1 MSFTSLLFI
10 FGFLPL
16 SWLASCAWTKKTS
29 VQNVILLLLSLL
41 FYAWGSIQNLYIL
54 LILIVWNYCSGLQ
67 LEQTQDMPRK
77 RRLIFWSSVLYNVAV
92 LAFYKYIGFWFGS
105 ILPQTQNIHAPIG
118 LSFYTFSIL
127 SYLADLY
134 LNKCPAQKNVVAFG
148 LYVSFFGKLTMG
160 PISQYTDFEQYLK
173 HRTISKDRFAH
184 GMDLFL
190 KGLVKKVFF
199 ADQLALVFAAMG
211 NDSSFLGAWLL
222 SLAYT
227 FQLYYD
233 FSGYSDMAIGIGY
246 LFGFE
251 IPKNFDHP
259 YIAKSVQDFW
269 RRWHISLSSWFRD
282 YVYIPLGGNRVSK
295 EKYIRNILI
304 VWLLTGIWH
313 GPNWTFVIWG
323 LYYGLLL
330 LGQKF
335 LFQKWIDRLPAAVNI
350 ILTFLIANIGWVFF
364 SSPTTMTAFSHLGNM
379 LGIGISSFAS
389 ENALFYLSSYWL
401 IFVFAFLLCGTLY
414 EKIEKKIFLL
424 FSKQAVIGVGVFK
437 ICVFVMM
444 VAYLVSSTAQ
454 TFLYNAF

>member
-1 MSFTSLLFI
+1 
-10 FGFLPL
+10 
-16 SWLASCAWTKKTS
+16 
-29 VQNVILLLLSLL
+29 
-41 FYAWGSIQNLYIL
+41 
-54 LILIVWNYCSGLQ
+54 
-67 LEQTQDMPRK
+67 
-77 RRLIFWSSVLYNVAV
+77 
-92 LAFYKYIGFWFGS
+92 
-105 ILPQTQNIHAPIG
+105 
-118 LSFYTFSIL
+118 
-127 SYLADLY
+127 
-134 LNKCPAQKNVVAFG
+134 
-148 LYVSFFGKLTMG
+148 
-160 PISQYTDFEQYLK
+160 
-173 HRTISKDRFAH
+173 
-184 GMDLFL
+184 MDLFL

-313 GPNWTFVIWG
+313 GPNWTFIIWG

-401 IFVFAFLLCGTLY
+401 IFVFAFLLCGTFY